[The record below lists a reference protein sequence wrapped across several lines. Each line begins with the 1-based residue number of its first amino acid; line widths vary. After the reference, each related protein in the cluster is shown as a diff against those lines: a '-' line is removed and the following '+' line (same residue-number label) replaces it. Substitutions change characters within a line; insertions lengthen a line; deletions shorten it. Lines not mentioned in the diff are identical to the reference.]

1 MVHTP
6 GSGSPGRTYPA
17 PSCIRQSCGCP
28 PASTSRRKPQP
39 WQRVPEYGETP
50 QPPHRPAFKAR
61 ARRGAGGRGAAH
73 GNGRDGGRSLPAPP
87 GGLSPPRG
95 QPRCAGIG
103 GAGGVGALAGRHHY
117 PSGGNSF
124 FFQLGGESFLSST
137 CSLIFTGSTGACP
150 FRVLQEVAQ
159 LSRTRLLGAF
169 PDRIPQP

>member
-1 MVHTP
+1 MHTP

-39 WQRVPEYGETP
+39 WQRVPEYRETP

-61 ARRGAGGRGAAH
+61 ALRGAGGRGAAH

-124 FFQLGGESFLSST
+124 FFSAGWREFSFFYLFFDIHWKHWGLS
-137 CSLIFTGSTGACP
+137 
-150 FRVLQEVAQ
+150 
-159 LSRTRLLGAF
+159 LSRLAGSCPA
-169 PDRIPQP
+169 Q